1 MTFVDTS
8 ALLAMLDASDE
19 RHPVVDRTWNDLLD
33 TDEPLITTSYVIVE
47 VVALA
52 QKRLGMNAVRT
63 LDADILP
70 ILRIVWINAD
80 IHRAAMSAVLSA
92 ARRHLSLVDCA
103 SFEVMRRRGIR
114 TAFAL
119 DRDFAD
125 QAFEIIP

>member
-1 MTFVDTS
+1 
-8 ALLAMLDASDE
+8 MLDASDE

-33 TDEPLITTSYVIVE
+33 ADEPLITTSYVVVE

-92 ARRHLSLVDCA
+92 SRRHLSLVDCA

>member
-1 MTFVDTS
+1 
-8 ALLAMLDASDE
+8 MLDASEE

-47 VVALA
+47 VIALA

-63 LDADILP
+63 LDADIRP